1 MSKSPW
7 SGTQFVLFDGEEIQ
21 IRTVIGQ
28 EGNTLTVSPDW
39 KIRWP
44 HRRNPMKG
52 LSIAYLIVSSICLLL
67 AFGGGQDTML
77 VGLFVFVSFILG
89 FILAIMELARKQ
101 AA

>member
-1 MSKSPW
+1 
-7 SGTQFVLFDGEEIQ
+7 
-21 IRTVIGQ
+21 
-28 EGNTLTVSPDW
+28 
-39 KIRWP
+39 
-44 HRRNPMKG
+44 MKG

-67 AFGGGQDTML
+67 AFGGGQDNTL